1 MAYQF
6 KKHFSLEEVTAL
18 LPTMAKIFEEIHTI
32 NQELN
37 SRQSE
42 ANELKQ
48 SAKTNGGGPSSNIH
62 LSATLRIQKLLE
74 KVEKMGAF
82 VKDLDRGLID
92 FPHLRGNR
100 EVFLCWMVGEKKI
113 AEGKVEFKRR
123 NEKDSKDVTVAEAIK
138 LARQPI

>member
-1 MAYQF
+1 LAFRKSKKFYIFLPVAYQF
-6 KKHFSLEEVTAL
+6 KKHFSLEEAATL

-32 NQELN
+32 NQELD
-37 SRQSE
+37 SHRSE
-42 ANELKQ
+42 ADQLKQ

-62 LSATLRIQKLLE
+62 LSGTLRIQTLLE

-92 FPHLRGNR
+92 FPHLRGNQ

-113 AEGKVEFKRR
+113 DYWHDIESGF
-123 NEKDSKDVTVAEAIK
+123 TG
-138 LARQPI
+138 RQPL